1 MKKDIF
7 TGNKRLEQ
15 VLKNHSQILL
25 INKKIITMTLVKVNN
40 PIAKSFDGLMNQF
53 LNDFPS
59 ATGKT
64 IREEF
69 LGFPPVNIDEKQNG
83 YLLQLAAPGFEKT
96 DFTIK
101 LEADLLT
108 ISAGKTAETKDE
120 TVKSIRKEFSN
131 KSFKRSFTLDEK
143 IDGTN
148 IVAKYENGILNVEIP
163 KKEVEKTAAKEIA
176 IL

>member
-1 MKKDIF
+1 
-7 TGNKRLEQ
+7 
-15 VLKNHSQILL
+15 
-25 INKKIITMTLVKVNN
+25 MTLVKVNN

-69 LGFPPVNIDEKQNG
+69 LGFPPVNIDEKPNS
-83 YLLQLAAPGFEKT
+83 YLLQLAVPGYEKT

-108 ISAGKTAETKDE
+108 ISSAKTVETKDE
-120 TVKSIRKEFSN
+120 TVKAVRKEFSN

>member
-1 MKKDIF
+1 
-7 TGNKRLEQ
+7 
-15 VLKNHSQILL
+15 
-25 INKKIITMTLVKVNN
+25 MTLVKVNN
-40 PIAKSFDGLMNQF
+40 PVARSFDGLMNQF

-69 LGFPPVNIDEKQNG
+69 LGFPPVNIDEKPNSYQ
-83 YLLQLAAPGFEKT
+83 LQLAVPGYEKT
-96 DFTIK
+96 DFTVK
-101 LEADLLT
+101 LEADLLN

-143 IDGTN
+143 IDGAN
-148 IVAKYENGILNVEIP
+148 IVAKYENGILHVEIP
-163 KKEVEKTAAKEIA
+163 KKELEKTAAKEIA

>member
-1 MKKDIF
+1 
-7 TGNKRLEQ
+7 
-15 VLKNHSQILL
+15 
-25 INKKIITMTLVKVNN
+25 MTLVKVNN
-40 PIAKSFDGLMNQF
+40 PVARSFDGLMNQF

-69 LGFPPVNIDEKQNG
+69 LGFPPVNIDEKPSSYQ
-83 YLLQLAAPGFEKT
+83 LQLAVPGYEKT
-96 DFTIK
+96 DFTVK

-108 ISAGKTAETKDE
+108 ISAGKTTETKDE

-143 IDGTN
+143 IDGVN
-148 IVAKYENGILNVEIP
+148 IVAKYENGILHVEIP
-163 KKEVEKTAAKEIA
+163 KKELEKTAAKEIA

>member
-1 MKKDIF
+1 
-7 TGNKRLEQ
+7 
-15 VLKNHSQILL
+15 
-25 INKKIITMTLVKVNN
+25 MTLVKVNN
-40 PIAKSFDGLMNQF
+40 PVARSFDGLMNQF
-53 LNDFPS
+53 LNDLPS

-64 IREEF
+64 TREEF
-69 LGFPPVNIDEKQNG
+69 LGFPPVNIDEKPNS
-83 YLLQLAAPGFEKT
+83 YLLQLAVPGYEKT
-96 DFTIK
+96 DFTVK

-108 ISAGKTAETKDE
+108 ISAGRTTETKDE

-143 IDGTN
+143 IDGAT

-163 KKEVEKTAAKEIA
+163 KKEQEKTPAKEIA

>member
-1 MKKDIF
+1 
-7 TGNKRLEQ
+7 
-15 VLKNHSQILL
+15 
-25 INKKIITMTLVKVNN
+25 MTLVKVNN
-40 PIAKSFDGLMNQF
+40 PIARSFDGLMNQF

-69 LGFPPVNIDEKQNG
+69 LGFPPVNIDEKPNS
-83 YLLQLAAPGFEKT
+83 YLLQLAVPGYEKT
-96 DFTIK
+96 DFTVK

-108 ISAGKTAETKDE
+108 ISSAKTVETKDE
-120 TVKSIRKEFSN
+120 TVKSVRKEFSN

-143 IDGTN
+143 IDGAN
-148 IVAKYENGILNVEIP
+148 IVARYENGILNVEIP
-163 KKEVEKTAAKEIA
+163 KKELEKTATKEIA

>member
-1 MKKDIF
+1 
-7 TGNKRLEQ
+7 
-15 VLKNHSQILL
+15 
-25 INKKIITMTLVKVNN
+25 MTLVKVNN
-40 PIAKSFDGLMNQF
+40 PVARSFDGLMNQF
-53 LNDFPS
+53 LNDLPS

-69 LGFPPVNIDEKQNG
+69 LGFPPVNIDEKPNS
-83 YLLQLAAPGFEKT
+83 YLLQLAAPGFDKT
-96 DFTIK
+96 HFTIK

-143 IDGTN
+143 IDGAN

-163 KKEVEKTAAKEIA
+163 KKEQEKTPAKEIA

>member
-1 MKKDIF
+1 
-7 TGNKRLEQ
+7 
-15 VLKNHSQILL
+15 
-25 INKKIITMTLVKVNN
+25 MTLVKVNN
-40 PIAKSFDGLMNQF
+40 PITRSFDGLMNQF

-69 LGFPPVNIDEKQNG
+69 LGFPPVNIDEKPNS
-83 YLLQLAAPGFEKT
+83 YLLQLAVPGYEKT
-96 DFTIK
+96 DFTVK

-108 ISAGKTAETKDE
+108 ISVAKTAETKDE

-163 KKEVEKTAAKEIA
+163 KKEVEKTAAKEIT

>member
-1 MKKDIF
+1 
-7 TGNKRLEQ
+7 
-15 VLKNHSQILL
+15 
-25 INKKIITMTLVKVNN
+25 MTLVKVNN
-40 PIAKSFDGLMNQF
+40 PVARSFDGLINQF

-69 LGFPPVNIDEKQNG
+69 LGFPPVNIDEKPNSYQ
-83 YLLQLAAPGFEKT
+83 LQLAVPGYEKT
-96 DFTIK
+96 DFTVK
-101 LEADLLT
+101 LEADLLN

-143 IDGTN
+143 IDGAN
-148 IVAKYENGILNVEIP
+148 IVAKYENGILHVEIP
-163 KKEVEKTAAKEIA
+163 KKELEKTAAKEIA

>member
-1 MKKDIF
+1 
-7 TGNKRLEQ
+7 
-15 VLKNHSQILL
+15 
-25 INKKIITMTLVKVNN
+25 MTLVKVNN
-40 PIAKSFDGLMNQF
+40 PIAKNFDGLMNQF

-59 ATGKT
+59 AVGKT

-69 LGFPPVNIDEKQNG
+69 VGFPPVNIDEKQNG

-96 DFTIK
+96 DFTVK
-101 LEADLLT
+101 LEGDLLT
-108 ISAGKTAETKDE
+108 ISAAKTVETKDE
-120 TVKSIRKEFSN
+120 TVKFIRKEFSN

-143 IDGTN
+143 IDGAN

-163 KKEVEKTAAKEIA
+163 KKELEKTAAKEIT

>member
-1 MKKDIF
+1 
-7 TGNKRLEQ
+7 
-15 VLKNHSQILL
+15 
-25 INKKIITMTLVKVNN
+25 MTLVKVNN
-40 PIAKSFDGLMNQF
+40 PVARSFDGLMNQF
-53 LNDFPS
+53 LNDLPS

-64 IREEF
+64 TREEF
-69 LGFPPVNIDEKQNG
+69 LGFPPVNIDEKPNS
-83 YLLQLAAPGFEKT
+83 YLLQLAVPGYEKT
-96 DFTIK
+96 DFTVK

-108 ISAGKTAETKDE
+108 ISAGRTTETKDE

-143 IDGTN
+143 IDGAN

-163 KKEVEKTAAKEIA
+163 KKEQEKTPAKEIA

>member
-1 MKKDIF
+1 
-7 TGNKRLEQ
+7 
-15 VLKNHSQILL
+15 
-25 INKKIITMTLVKVNN
+25 MTLVKVNN
-40 PIAKSFDGLMNQF
+40 PVARSFDGLMNQF
-53 LNDFPS
+53 LNDLPS

-64 IREEF
+64 TREEF
-69 LGFPPVNIDEKQNG
+69 LGFPPVNIDEKPNS
-83 YLLQLAAPGFEKT
+83 YLLQLAVPGYEKT
-96 DFTIK
+96 DFTVK

-143 IDGTN
+143 IDGAN

-163 KKEVEKTAAKEIA
+163 KKEQEKTPAKEIA

>member
-1 MKKDIF
+1 
-7 TGNKRLEQ
+7 
-15 VLKNHSQILL
+15 
-25 INKKIITMTLVKVNN
+25 MTLVKVNN
-40 PIAKSFDGLMNQF
+40 PVARSFDGLINQF

-69 LGFPPVNIDEKQNG
+69 LGFPPVNIDEKPNSYQ
-83 YLLQLAAPGFEKT
+83 LQLAVPGYEKT
-96 DFTIK
+96 DFTVK

-143 IDGTN
+143 IDGAN
-148 IVAKYENGILNVEIP
+148 IVAKYENGILHVEIP
-163 KKEVEKTAAKEIA
+163 KKELEKTAAKEIA

>member
-1 MKKDIF
+1 
-7 TGNKRLEQ
+7 
-15 VLKNHSQILL
+15 
-25 INKKIITMTLVKVNN
+25 MTLVKVNN
-40 PIAKSFDGLMNQF
+40 PITKSFDGLMNQF

-69 LGFPPVNIDEKQNG
+69 LGFPPVNIDEKPNS
-83 YLLQLAAPGFEKT
+83 YLLQLAVPGYEKT
-96 DFTIK
+96 DFTVK

-143 IDGTN
+143 IDGAN

-163 KKEVEKTAAKEIA
+163 KKEQEKTPAKEIA

>member
-1 MKKDIF
+1 
-7 TGNKRLEQ
+7 
-15 VLKNHSQILL
+15 
-25 INKKIITMTLVKVNN
+25 MTLVKVNN
-40 PIAKSFDGLMNQF
+40 PVARSFDGLMNQF
-53 LNDFPS
+53 LNDLPS

-69 LGFPPVNIDEKQNG
+69 LGFPPVNIDEKPNS
-83 YLLQLAAPGFEKT
+83 YLLQLAVPGYEKT
-96 DFTIK
+96 DFTVK

-143 IDGTN
+143 IDGAN

-163 KKEVEKTAAKEIA
+163 KKEQEKTPAKEIA

>member
-1 MKKDIF
+1 
-7 TGNKRLEQ
+7 
-15 VLKNHSQILL
+15 
-25 INKKIITMTLVKVNN
+25 MTLVKVNN
-40 PIAKSFDGLMNQF
+40 PIARSFDGLMNQF

-69 LGFPPVNIDEKQNG
+69 LGFPPVNIDEKPNS
-83 YLLQLAAPGFEKT
+83 YLLQLAVPGYEKT
-96 DFTIK
+96 DFTVK

-108 ISAGKTAETKDE
+108 ISSAKTVETKDE
-120 TVKSIRKEFSN
+120 TVKSVRKEFSN

-143 IDGTN
+143 IDGAN
-148 IVAKYENGILNVEIP
+148 IVARYENGILNVEIP
-163 KKEVEKTAAKEIA
+163 KKELEKTATKKIA

>member
-1 MKKDIF
+1 
-7 TGNKRLEQ
+7 
-15 VLKNHSQILL
+15 
-25 INKKIITMTLVKVNN
+25 MTLVKVNN
-40 PIAKSFDGLMNQF
+40 PVARSFDGLMNQF

-69 LGFPPVNIDEKQNG
+69 LGFPPVNIDETPNS
-83 YLLQLAAPGFEKT
+83 YLLQLAVPGYEKT
-96 DFTIK
+96 DFAVK

-108 ISAGKTAETKDE
+108 ISAGKAAETKDE

-143 IDGTN
+143 IDGAN

-163 KKEVEKTAAKEIA
+163 KKELEKTAAKEIA

>member
-1 MKKDIF
+1 
-7 TGNKRLEQ
+7 
-15 VLKNHSQILL
+15 
-25 INKKIITMTLVKVNN
+25 MTLVKVNN
-40 PIAKSFDGLMNQF
+40 PIAKNFDGLMNQF

-59 ATGKT
+59 AVGKT

-69 LGFPPVNIDEKQNG
+69 VGFPPVNIDEKQNG

-96 DFTIK
+96 DFTVK

-108 ISAGKTAETKDE
+108 ISGAKTVETKDE

-163 KKEVEKTAAKEIA
+163 KKELEKTAAKEIA

>member
-1 MKKDIF
+1 
-7 TGNKRLEQ
+7 
-15 VLKNHSQILL
+15 
-25 INKKIITMTLVKVNN
+25 MTLVKVNN
-40 PIAKSFDGLMNQF
+40 PVARSFDGLMNQF

-69 LGFPPVNIDEKQNG
+69 LGFPPVNIDEKPNSYQ
-83 YLLQLAAPGFEKT
+83 LQLAVPGYEKT
-96 DFTIK
+96 DFTVK

-108 ISAGKTAETKDE
+108 ISAGKTTETKDE

-143 IDGTN
+143 IDGAN
-148 IVAKYENGILNVEIP
+148 IVAKYENGILHVEIP
-163 KKEVEKTAAKEIA
+163 KKELEKTAAKEIA

>member
-1 MKKDIF
+1 
-7 TGNKRLEQ
+7 
-15 VLKNHSQILL
+15 
-25 INKKIITMTLVKVNN
+25 MTLVKVNN

-59 ATGKT
+59 AVGKT

-69 LGFPPVNIDEKQNG
+69 VGFPPVNIDEKETG

-96 DFTIK
+96 DFTVK
-101 LEADLLT
+101 LEGDLLT
-108 ISAGKTAETKDE
+108 ISAAKTVETKDE

-143 IDGTN
+143 IDGAN

-163 KKEVEKTAAKEIA
+163 KKELEKTATKEIA

>member
-1 MKKDIF
+1 
-7 TGNKRLEQ
+7 
-15 VLKNHSQILL
+15 
-25 INKKIITMTLVKVNN
+25 MTLVKVNN
-40 PIAKSFDGLMNQF
+40 PITKSFDGLMNQF

-69 LGFPPVNIDEKQNG
+69 LGFPPVNIDEKPNG
-83 YLLQLAAPGFEKT
+83 YLLQLAAPGFDKT

-108 ISAGKTAETKDE
+108 ISAGRTTETKDE

-143 IDGTN
+143 IDGAT

-163 KKEVEKTAAKEIA
+163 KKEQEKTPAKEIA

>member
-1 MKKDIF
+1 
-7 TGNKRLEQ
+7 
-15 VLKNHSQILL
+15 
-25 INKKIITMTLVKVNN
+25 MTLVKVNN
-40 PIAKSFDGLMNQF
+40 PIAKNFDGLMNQF

-59 ATGKT
+59 AVGKT

-69 LGFPPVNIDEKQNG
+69 VGFPPVNIDEKQTG

-108 ISAGKTAETKDE
+108 ISAGKLAETKDE

-143 IDGTN
+143 IDGAN
-148 IVAKYENGILNVEIP
+148 IVAKYENGILYVEIP
-163 KKEVEKTAAKEIA
+163 KKELEKTAAKEIA
-176 IL
+176 IS

>member
-1 MKKDIF
+1 
-7 TGNKRLEQ
+7 
-15 VLKNHSQILL
+15 
-25 INKKIITMTLVKVNN
+25 MTLVKVNN
-40 PIAKSFDGLMNQF
+40 PVARSFDGLMNQF

-69 LGFPPVNIDEKQNG
+69 LGFPPVNIDEKPNSYQ
-83 YLLQLAAPGFEKT
+83 LQLAVPGYEKT
-96 DFTIK
+96 DFTVK

-143 IDGTN
+143 IDGAN
-148 IVAKYENGILNVEIP
+148 IVAKYENGILHVEIP
-163 KKEVEKTAAKEIA
+163 KKELEKTAAKEIA

>member
-1 MKKDIF
+1 
-7 TGNKRLEQ
+7 
-15 VLKNHSQILL
+15 
-25 INKKIITMTLVKVNN
+25 MTLVKVNN
-40 PIAKSFDGLMNQF
+40 PVARSIDGLMNQF
-53 LNDFPS
+53 LNEFPS

-69 LGFPPVNIDEKQNG
+69 LGFPPVNIDEKPNS
-83 YLLQLAAPGFEKT
+83 YLLQLAVAGYEKT
-96 DFTIK
+96 DFTVK

-108 ISAGKTAETKDE
+108 ISAVKTAETKDE

-143 IDGTN
+143 IDGAN

-163 KKEVEKTAAKEIA
+163 KKELEKTAAKEIA